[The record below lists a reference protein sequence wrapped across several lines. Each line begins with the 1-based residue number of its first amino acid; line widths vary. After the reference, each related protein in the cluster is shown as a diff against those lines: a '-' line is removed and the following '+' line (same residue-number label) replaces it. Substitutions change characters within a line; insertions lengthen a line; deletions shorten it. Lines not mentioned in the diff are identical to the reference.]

1 MATRTG
7 DTIVDSS
14 VEVAATAAGVSWGA
28 VVAGAAVAA
37 SLSYALLI
45 LGTGLGLSSTSP
57 YSYEGISVTTLGVG
71 AIVWLTF
78 TQVASSAF
86 GGYVAGR
93 LRILW
98 PTVHTDE
105 VYFRDTAHGFLTWA
119 VASLFVAA
127 LLASALAGLFRGGT
141 TVAAAGVAGIGATAT
156 KAAAQVVE
164 HAASENPGSNSD
176 YFVDRLLRRNA
187 FAPNGT
193 DPSVAPAPSPEAAN
207 RTDVNA
213 EVSRIL
219 ATSLANGQLD
229 SNDQQYLGH
238 VVAQQAQISEDEAN
252 QRVGQAY
259 DGMKASVARAK
270 ETAKDAA
277 DAARK
282 ATAGLA
288 IWMFF
293 ALLCGAF
300 SGSLAATIGGRQRDR
315 NAAFRARAV

>member
-1 MATRTG
+1 MAIRTG
-7 DTIVDSS
+7 DTIVEGPID
-14 VEVAATAAGVSWGA
+14 AAVSASGVSWGA
-28 VVAGAAVAA
+28 VIAGAAVAA
-37 SLSYALLI
+37 ALSYALLI

-57 YSYEGISVTTLGVG
+57 YSYEGVSITTLGVG

-127 LLASALAGLFRGGT
+127 LLASALAGLFRSGT
-141 TVAAAGVAGIGATAT
+141 TIAAAGAAGAGATAT
-156 KAAAQVVE
+156 KG
-164 HAASENPGSNSD
+164 ASHIAERTIGDSEDPNSA
-176 YFVDRLLRRNA
+176 YFVDRLLRQSVTP
-187 FAPNGT
+187 PNSADAST
-193 DPSVAPAPSPEAAN
+193 LPAPETAPRGYA
-207 RTDVNA
+207 NA
-213 EVSRIL
+213 EASRIL
-219 ATSLANGQLD
+219 ATSIANGQLD
-229 SNDQQYLGH
+229 SNDQQYLAR
-238 VVAQQAQISEDEAN
+238 VVATRANISEAEAN
-252 QRVGQAY
+252 QRVGQAFA
-259 DGMKASVARAK
+259 DMKASMERAK
-270 ETAKDAA
+270 QKAKDAA

-300 SGSLAATIGGRQRDR
+300 SGSFAATIGGRQRDR
-315 NAAFRARAV
+315 NAAFRARTL